1 MHIKDIETR
10 TGLSRANIRYYE
22 QEGLVHPVR
31 ARNGYRDYSQEDL
44 DTLLRVRLLR
54 RLDVPIEEI
63 RAMQAGELDLADV
76 LEERIRAAQRR
87 EEQARRDQAVCRAM
101 QADRV
106 RYDTLDPCFGG
117 VETDYGPLQALFAA
131 EDVPYEVRRTDIGPV
146 VFDYRRE
153 SNPCALCAKL
163 RRGTLHTAAQAAPA
177 APQAD
182 RQEPC
187 PWRRFLARNLDLALC
202 SCAAALAMLAG
213 HISFRQQ
220 GFSLLNTIG
229 ALLLMLA
236 VEPVLLHLWGTTPGK
251 RLLGLTVEKPDGRR
265 PEWGEAFAYTAL
277 ALVCGMALLI
287 PVVRLWRLKKSYQ
300 DCRDGLKLP
309 WEGEVLCQ
317 SRDIPGWRWALLPAA
332 HGLLILVIVCGL
344 MSAMIPVHRGRLTVP
359 EFAENF
365 NQMAQAVE
373 SPLRLREDGTW
384 VRDMLTGCYPGFR
397 KNAFPQSLTFETDG
411 VGYITAVR
419 FQCGYTAQGGM
430 QAVGDPDVVWAGYA
444 YIHPLLLCMMAGP
457 GAQEGGRLLHPRARD
472 IIALVNESWY
482 QGLTYDAGSTHT
494 AARVSC
500 WGYLRE
506 GEDTMLIPV
515 EDSCQF
521 TGEFAIVWK

>member
-106 RYDTLDPCFGG
+106 RYDSLDP
-117 VETDYGPLQALFAA
+117 EKYWLA
-131 EDVPYEVRRTDIGPV
+131 
-146 VFDYRRE
+146 
-153 SNPCALCAKL
+153 
-163 RRGTLHTAAQAAPA
+163 LHTAAQAAPA

-365 NQMAQAVE
+365 NQMARVTD
-373 SPLRLREDGTW
+373 SPLRLHSNGAW
-384 VRDMLTGCYPGFR
+384 VRDSLRGYAATLENAYPSR
-397 KNAFPQSLTFETDG
+397 LEYETDAN
-411 VGYITAVR
+411 GYLTAVR
-419 FQCGYTAQGGM
+419 FRCSYTAQGG
-430 QAVGDPDVVWAGYA
+430 GDPSSAPDFVYA
-444 YIHPLLLCMMAGP
+444 STAFIQPLLLAMLASQDASAQDMA
-457 GAQEGGRLLHPRARD
+457 
-472 IIALVNESWY
+472 ALVNDRWD
-482 QGLTYDAGSTHT
+482 QGFVYETEDARTSVTVTCYGYVVDRSTGMLISHDASCGFT
-494 AARVSC
+494 AAF
-500 WGYLRE
+500 
-506 GEDTMLIPV
+506 D
-515 EDSCQF
+515 
-521 TGEFAIVWK
+521 IVWN

>member
-76 LEERIRAAQRR
+76 LEERIRTAQRR

-106 RYDTLDPCFGG
+106 RYDSLDP
-117 VETDYGPLQALFAA
+117 EKYWLA
-131 EDVPYEVRRTDIGPV
+131 
-146 VFDYRRE
+146 
-153 SNPCALCAKL
+153 
-163 RRGTLHTAAQAAPA
+163 LHTAAQAAPA

-277 ALVCGMALLI
+277 ALICGMALLI
-287 PVVRLWRLKKSYQ
+287 PVVRLWRL
-300 DCRDGLKLP
+300 
-309 WEGEVLCQ
+309 
-317 SRDIPGWRWALLPAA
+317 
-332 HGLLILVIVCGL
+332 
-344 MSAMIPVHRGRLTVP
+344 
-359 EFAENF
+359 
-365 NQMAQAVE
+365 
-373 SPLRLREDGTW
+373 
-384 VRDMLTGCYPGFR
+384 
-397 KNAFPQSLTFETDG
+397 
-411 VGYITAVR
+411 
-419 FQCGYTAQGGM
+419 
-430 QAVGDPDVVWAGYA
+430 
-444 YIHPLLLCMMAGP
+444 
-457 GAQEGGRLLHPRARD
+457 
-472 IIALVNESWY
+472 
-482 QGLTYDAGSTHT
+482 
-494 AARVSC
+494 
-500 WGYLRE
+500 
-506 GEDTMLIPV
+506 
-515 EDSCQF
+515 
-521 TGEFAIVWK
+521 

>member
-76 LEERIRAAQRR
+76 LEERIRIAQRR

-106 RYDTLDPCFGG
+106 RYDSLDP
-117 VETDYGPLQALFAA
+117 EKYWLA
-131 EDVPYEVRRTDIGPV
+131 
-146 VFDYRRE
+146 
-153 SNPCALCAKL
+153 
-163 RRGTLHTAAQAAPA
+163 LHTAAQAAPA

-265 PEWGEAFAYTAL
+265 PEWGEAFA
-277 ALVCGMALLI
+277 
-287 PVVRLWRLKKSYQ
+287 
-300 DCRDGLKLP
+300 
-309 WEGEVLCQ
+309 
-317 SRDIPGWRWALLPAA
+317 
-332 HGLLILVIVCGL
+332 
-344 MSAMIPVHRGRLTVP
+344 
-359 EFAENF
+359 
-365 NQMAQAVE
+365 
-373 SPLRLREDGTW
+373 
-384 VRDMLTGCYPGFR
+384 
-397 KNAFPQSLTFETDG
+397 
-411 VGYITAVR
+411 
-419 FQCGYTAQGGM
+419 
-430 QAVGDPDVVWAGYA
+430 
-444 YIHPLLLCMMAGP
+444 
-457 GAQEGGRLLHPRARD
+457 
-472 IIALVNESWY
+472 
-482 QGLTYDAGSTHT
+482 
-494 AARVSC
+494 
-500 WGYLRE
+500 
-506 GEDTMLIPV
+506 
-515 EDSCQF
+515 
-521 TGEFAIVWK
+521 

>member
-1 MHIKDIETR
+1 MHIKDVEQR

-22 QEGLVHPVR
+22 QEGLVHP
-31 ARNGYRDYSQEDL
+31 ARRKNGYRDYSQEDL
-44 DTLLRVRLLR
+44 ETLLRVRLLR

-63 RAMQAGELDLADV
+63 RAMQAGKLSLSEALSQRLAA
-76 LEERIRAAQRR
+76 LRRR
-87 EEQARRDQAVCRAM
+87 EEQARTDQSVCRAM
-101 QADRV
+101 QADHAC
-106 RYDTLDPCFGG
+106 YDTLD
-117 VETDYGPLQALFAA
+117 A
-131 EDVPYEVRRTDIGPV
+131 EKYWRLLYTPP
-146 VFDYRRE
+146 
-153 SNPCALCAKL
+153 
-163 RRGTLHTAAQAAPA
+163 QAAPA
-177 APQAD
+177 AVRAD
-182 RQEPC
+182 CQEPC
-187 PWRRFLARNLDLALC
+187 PWRRFLARGLDMLLCSSTVALAL
-202 SCAAALAMLAG
+202 MLGRIAP
-213 HISFRQQ
+213 QTP
-220 GFSLLNTIG
+220 GFSLLTYVG
-229 ALLLMLA
+229 SLLLMLG
-236 VEPVLLHLWGTTPGK
+236 VEPVLLHLWGVTPGK
-251 RLLGLTVEKPDGRR
+251 LLLGLTVEQPDGRR
-265 PEWGEAFAYTAL
+265 PTWGQAYAYTAMAVVYGI
-277 ALVCGMALLI
+277 ALYI
-287 PVVRLWRLKKSYQ
+287 PVLRLWRLRRSYL
-300 DCRDGLKLP
+300 DCRDGLEMP
-309 WEGEVLCQ
+309 WEGELLCQ
-317 SRDIPGWRWALLPAA
+317 SRDIPWWRWALLPAA
-332 HGLLILVIVCGL
+332 WGLVILAIIGGSNILL
-344 MSAMIPVHRGRLTVP
+344 MPANSGRLTVE

-365 NQMAQAVE
+365 NQMAQATD

>member
-1 MHIKDIETR
+1 
-10 TGLSRANIRYYE
+10 
-22 QEGLVHPVR
+22 
-31 ARNGYRDYSQEDL
+31 
-44 DTLLRVRLLR
+44 
-54 RLDVPIEEI
+54 
-63 RAMQAGELDLADV
+63 
-76 LEERIRAAQRR
+76 
-87 EEQARRDQAVCRAM
+87 
-101 QADRV
+101 
-106 RYDTLDPCFGG
+106 
-117 VETDYGPLQALFAA
+117 
-131 EDVPYEVRRTDIGPV
+131 
-146 VFDYRRE
+146 
-153 SNPCALCAKL
+153 
-163 RRGTLHTAAQAAPA
+163 
-177 APQAD
+177 
-182 RQEPC
+182 
-187 PWRRFLARNLDLALC
+187 
-202 SCAAALAMLAG
+202 MLAG

-344 MSAMIPVHRGRLTVP
+344 MNAMIPVHRGRLTVP

>member
-76 LEERIRAAQRR
+76 LEERIRIAQRR

-106 RYDTLDPCFGG
+106 RYDSLDP
-117 VETDYGPLQALFAA
+117 EKYWLA
-131 EDVPYEVRRTDIGPV
+131 
-146 VFDYRRE
+146 
-153 SNPCALCAKL
+153 
-163 RRGTLHTAAQAAPA
+163 LHTAAQAAPA

-202 SCAAALAMLAG
+202 SCAAALVMLAG

-287 PVVRLWRLKKSYQ
+287 PVVRLWRLKKAI
-300 DCRDGLKLP
+300 RT
-309 WEGEVLCQ
+309 
-317 SRDIPGWRWALLPAA
+317 A
-332 HGLLILVIVCGL
+332 
-344 MSAMIPVHRGRLTVP
+344 
-359 EFAENF
+359 
-365 NQMAQAVE
+365 
-373 SPLRLREDGTW
+373 GT
-384 VRDMLTGCYPGFR
+384 D
-397 KNAFPQSLTFETDG
+397 
-411 VGYITAVR
+411 
-419 FQCGYTAQGGM
+419 
-430 QAVGDPDVVWAGYA
+430 
-444 YIHPLLLCMMAGP
+444 
-457 GAQEGGRLLHPRARD
+457 
-472 IIALVNESWY
+472 
-482 QGLTYDAGSTHT
+482 
-494 AARVSC
+494 
-500 WGYLRE
+500 
-506 GEDTMLIPV
+506 
-515 EDSCQF
+515 
-521 TGEFAIVWK
+521 